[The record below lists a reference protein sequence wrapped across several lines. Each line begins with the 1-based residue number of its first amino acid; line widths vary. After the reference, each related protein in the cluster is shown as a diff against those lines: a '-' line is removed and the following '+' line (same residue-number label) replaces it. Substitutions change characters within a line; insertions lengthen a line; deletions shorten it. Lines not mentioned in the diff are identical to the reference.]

1 MKIGFTELILVFVVA
16 LIVIGPDKLPGY
28 AKKLGEALAIFK
40 KASDEATREIKE
52 NITEP
57 LEEAARPLRE
67 AMEPVEELNR
77 AVRGN
82 VRDVQNSI
90 NRVGRK
96 NNKDNQNNQSDTAS
110 DIGDMSNPDNP
121 DLKNKR
127 DSNQDA
133 NQDSNPD
140 AETENNINNN
150 INNIENAQ
158 VKTNADKME
167 NQDIGDIDAEGEA
180 AHENRSE

>member
-40 KASDEATREIKE
+40 KASDDATREIKE

-96 NNKDNQNNQSDTAS
+96 NNENNKNNQDNQSDTAS
-110 DIGDMSNPDNP
+110 DIDIGDISNPDNP
-121 DLKNKR
+121 DLKNK
-127 DSNQDA
+127 QDFK
-133 NQDSNPD
+133 PD
-140 AETENNINNN
+140 AEMENNINNN

-158 VKTNADKME
+158 VKTNADKIE

>member
-96 NNKDNQNNQSDTAS
+96 NNKDNQNNQNNQSDTAS

-121 DLKNKR
+121 DLKNK
-127 DSNQDA
+127 QDFE
-133 NQDSNPD
+133 PD
-140 AETENNINNN
+140 AEMENNINNN
-150 INNIENAQ
+150 IENAQ
-158 VKTNADKME
+158 VNTNADKIE